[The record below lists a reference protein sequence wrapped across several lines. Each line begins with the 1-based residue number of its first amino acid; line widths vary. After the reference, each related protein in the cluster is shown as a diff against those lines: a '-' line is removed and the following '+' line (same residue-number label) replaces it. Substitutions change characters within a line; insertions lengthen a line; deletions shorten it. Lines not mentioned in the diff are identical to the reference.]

1 MRSTFSVLFY
11 TKNQS
16 LKDGKV
22 PIMGR
27 ITINKTTACFS
38 CKREVS
44 LALWDAKAKRAKGKS
59 DEARRLNQELD
70 NIKAQ
75 ITRHYQYVCDHDSLV
90 TAKSVYNRYLGF
102 GDDYHT
108 LMGLFREQLVSYKEK
123 IGKEKGK
130 HLSRAGGRLQ
140 ESVAFPQREEAHRG
154 YSHRRP

>member
-44 LALWDAKAKRAKGKS
+44 LAVWDAKAKRA
-59 DEARRLNQELD
+59 
-70 NIKAQ
+70 
-75 ITRHYQYVCDHDSLV
+75 
-90 TAKSVYNRYLGF
+90 
-102 GDDYHT
+102 
-108 LMGLFREQLVSYKEK
+108 
-123 IGKEKGK
+123 
-130 HLSRAGGRLQ
+130 
-140 ESVAFPQREEAHRG
+140 
-154 YSHRRP
+154 

>member
-44 LALWDAKAKRAKGKS
+44 LAL
-59 DEARRLNQELD
+59 
-70 NIKAQ
+70 
-75 ITRHYQYVCDHDSLV
+75 
-90 TAKSVYNRYLGF
+90 
-102 GDDYHT
+102 
-108 LMGLFREQLVSYKEK
+108 
-123 IGKEKGK
+123 
-130 HLSRAGGRLQ
+130 
-140 ESVAFPQREEAHRG
+140 
-154 YSHRRP
+154 